1 MPICPHCKTGVQ
13 TLYDAC
19 PTGDGFYAIDEQE
32 DAAYKTDPY
41 LGRLIGRR
49 FVVSA
54 VIGHGSIGRVYRAH
68 QKGIGREVVLKIF
81 KTEEMVDERQRQ
93 DLGLTMQQARESAQ
107 ERFEREA
114 QVLGRLSHPNCVTI
128 HDFGQA
134 EDGSFLYIAME
145 YVAGM
150 TMRRAI
156 KRGLRQ
162 DVMLEIMR
170 QALMGLREAHNQG
183 ITHRDLKPE
192 NIMLSFRRDTK
203 EPVVKVLDFGIA
215 KLLHNPTITNTGML
229 FGTPA
234 YMSPEQCKGEADAV
248 SPRSDVYALG
258 CLFYEL
264 VCGVLPFPG
273 KNPSQ
278 MLIMHVEHP
287 IPEVV
292 AREGIEINKDLK
304 ELIRACMNKAPEDRP
319 ASAGEVLKHLDLILP
334 DLPTPERTTTERPE
348 PLRAI
353 PQDVLHTHE
362 AQARPARPS
371 LQIPQS
377 PHTVAVASR
386 AQAAPQ
392 QRTRA
397 ILVAAALGVVVV
409 FFAVLMVF
417 IFNAINP

>member
-1 MPICPHCKTGVQ
+1 MPICPHCKTGVP
-13 TLYDAC
+13 TLYAAC
-19 PTGDGFYAIDEQE
+19 PTGDGFYSIDEQ
-32 DAAYKTDPY
+32 DAAAYKTDPY
-41 LGRLIGRR
+41 LGRLVGQR
-49 FVVSA
+49 FIVSTI
-54 VIGHGSIGRVYRAH
+54 IGHGSIGRVYRAH

-81 KTEEMVDERQRQ
+81 KTEEMVDERRRQ

-114 QVLGRLSHPNCVTI
+114 QVLGRLSHPNCVII
-128 HDFGQA
+128 HDFGHA

-145 YVAGM
+145 YVEGM

-170 QALMGLREAHNQG
+170 QMLMGLREAHNQG

-192 NIMLSFRRDTK
+192 NIMLSFRKDIK

-215 KLLHNPTITNTGML
+215 KLLHNPSTVNSGML

-234 YMSPEQCKGEADAV
+234 YMSPEQCKGEAESVD
-248 SPRSDVYALG
+248 SRSDVYALG

-264 VCGVLPFPG
+264 VCGSLPFPG

-278 MLIMHVEHP
+278 MLIMHVDHP
-287 IPEVV
+287 VPEVV
-292 AREGIEINKDLK
+292 AREGIEVNQAFR

-334 DLPTPERTTTERPE
+334 SLPTPEHQNPSPA
-348 PLRAI
+348 PLRTV
-353 PQDVLHTHE
+353 PQKILQT
-362 AQARPARPS
+362 QAGSSRPA
-371 LQIPQS
+371 LHIPQS
-377 PHTVAVASR
+377 PHTVAVSSR
-386 AQAAPQ
+386 ALTAPV
-392 QRTRA
+392 QRKRT
-397 ILVAAALGVVVV
+397 ILVGVALLIVLL
-409 FFAVLMVF
+409 FFAVLMFF
-417 IFNAINP
+417 IFNAMNL